1 MLFTHDGF
9 RNAAAMTHFWQVVE
23 RYRVTFFSAVP
34 AVISALLTVDSTEQD
49 ISSPRAALCGTATLP
64 QEVKRQ
70 FEVKTGLT
78 IVEGYG
84 QTEGTCVSTVN
95 PLYGEHRSGS
105 VGLPL
110 PYLQVRV
117 VVVDD
122 QGRALR
128 DCRVNEVGCIAIKGP
143 NIIAGYKQAD
153 KNNDLWVEA
162 GWLNTGDLGRLD
174 KDGYLWLTGRSKD
187 LIIRGGH
194 NIDPVLIE
202 EVLHRHPAVAAAAVG
217 KPDAKAGEL
226 PVAYVQLAACGDA
239 SAEDIL
245 AFASEHIGER
255 AAVPKHIYFV
265 DNLPLT
271 AVGKVFKTDLRRDV
285 IARTCREVLAAMA
298 LTGDVV
304 VDTCDQLGQVARITL
319 STDSCAA
326 SDALSAKLAHYQF
339 HHQIEVSTRA

>member
-174 KDGYLWLTGRSKD
+174 KDGYLRLTGRNKD

-202 EVLHRHPAVAAAAVG
+202 EVLHRHPAVAAAAAVG

-255 AAVPKHIYFV
+255 AAVPKYIYFV

-271 AVGKVFKTDLRRDV
+271 AVGKVFKPGLRRDV
-285 IARTCREVLAAMA
+285 IARTCREVLATMA

-304 VDTCDQLGQVARITL
+304 RCL
-319 STDSCAA
+319 
-326 SDALSAKLAHYQF
+326 
-339 HHQIEVSTRA
+339 